1 MEETTKELLIQ
12 AIKDQPDDSTAEEI
26 VRELILH
33 QMVLEGLENVRDG
46 KVISHEEMGE
56 RIKSWQK

>member
-1 MEETTKELLIQ
+1 METAKELLIK
-12 AIKDQPDDSTAEEI
+12 AIEAQPDDSTAEEI

-33 QMVLEGLENVRDG
+33 QMVLEGLEDVRDG

>member
-1 MEETTKELLIQ
+1 METAKELLIK
-12 AIKDQPDDSTAEEI
+12 AIEAQPDDSTAEEI

-33 QMVLEGLENVRDG
+33 QMVLEGLEDVRDG
-46 KVISHEEMGE
+46 KVISHEEIGE